1 MGTSDDSSGQ
11 RWRLVDHGGGKY
23 ALQTSYLDE
32 CFSLDVVND
41 GTNTTPCLAPTGG
54 FSGQNWTL
62 TPRPDGTCRLVNP
75 KLRLVRH
82 AILGLTWRFAGLA
95 GRCSGYFKVSGIA
108 ALSSL
113 KAWRWALV
121 GSVSMAVV
129 TWVPVNRT
137 WLRVKVARC
146 SSRPRKLR

>member
-1 MGTSDDSSGQ
+1 M
-11 RWRLVDHGGGKY
+11 
-23 ALQTSYLDE
+23 
-32 CFSLDVVND
+32 
-41 GTNTTPCLAPTGG
+41 
-54 FSGQNWTL
+54 
-62 TPRPDGTCRLVNP
+62 
-75 KLRLVRH
+75 
-82 AILGLTWRFAGLA
+82 ILGLTWRFAGLA
-95 GRCSGYFKVSGIA
+95 GWRSGYFKVSGIA
-108 ALSSL
+108 APSSL